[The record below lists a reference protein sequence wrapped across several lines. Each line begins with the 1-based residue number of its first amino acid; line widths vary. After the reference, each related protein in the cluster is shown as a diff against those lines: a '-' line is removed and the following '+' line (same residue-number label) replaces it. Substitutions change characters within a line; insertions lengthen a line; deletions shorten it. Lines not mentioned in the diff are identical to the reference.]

1 MSQSIVNKKST
12 SSIMTALNEA
22 VKFDEK
28 HKKSPEEVIKR
39 FLTRRPESNS
49 DDDTTDLYVLTKNV
63 SSAEKALRAA
73 GVAVVKSS
81 RENSVESIIT
91 VK

>member
-1 MSQSIVNKKST
+1 MSQNIVNKKST
-12 SSIMTALNEA
+12 SSIMAALNEA

-28 HKKSPEEVIKR
+28 HKKSPEEVLKR
-39 FLTRRPESNS
+39 FLTRRPEPNS

-63 SSAEKALRAA
+63 VHAEKTLKDA
-73 GVAVVKSS
+73 GINVVKSS